1 MTGLFLEPL
10 DVLFLRG
17 NKLFGDPG
25 SYGEALIPPWPS
37 AAAGALRSRLLVDA
51 GHDLAAFAGSENA
64 HPELGTP
71 QKPGSFTVTAFHLAR
86 RDRGGR
92 VEILVAPPADLVI
105 VEPDDGKADRGR
117 KPVVR
122 RLHPSRLAAGLA
134 SSYTLPLTPVL
145 AEPTRSKPAG
155 GYWLT
160 QAGWA
165 KYLKGETPA
174 ADDLVDSSALWSLDH
189 RVGVGLEATTRR
201 AADGRLFTVQA
212 VAPIERH
219 HPISKDEERRPV
231 QAGYDV
237 GFWVE
242 VKGATPPTSGM
253 VRLGGDGRAAAIQAV
268 DFAPPYP
275 DYEMLA
281 RNQRCR
287 LVLTTPGLFPSTR
300 SEGETPRARAG
311 WLPTGARPEEKREDG
326 AIRFEL
332 AGVAGWIVAA
342 AVPRAEV
349 VSGWDLAN
357 WQPKPA
363 LRAAPAGSV

>member
-1 MTGLFLEPL
+1 M
-10 DVLFLRG
+10 
-17 NKLFGDPG
+17 
-25 SYGEALIPPWPS
+25 
-37 AAAGALRSRLLVDA
+37 
-51 GHDLAAFAGSENA
+51 
-64 HPELGTP
+64 
-71 QKPGSFTVTAFHLAR
+71 
-86 RDRGGR
+86 
-92 VEILVAPPADLVI
+92 
-105 VEPDDGKADRGR
+105 
-117 KPVVR
+117 
-122 RLHPSRLAAGLA
+122 
-134 SSYTLPLTPVL
+134 L

-268 DFAPPYP
+268 DFAPPHP
-275 DYEMLA
+275 DYE
-281 RNQRCR
+281 RIVQDRRCR
-287 LVLTTPGLFPSTR
+287 LVLTTPGFFGLPPHDG
-300 SEGETPRARAG
+300 SESGGEG

-332 AGVAGWIVAA
+332 AGVAGWILAA

-363 LRAAPAGSV
+363 LRAAPTGSVWWLELDQGVCAEALGKLVERGLWTEEHYDDEPRRAEGFNRFTFATY